1 MWSLFLIGYLY
12 VSGIWLLVKNR
23 HQKDMWNNVVGL
35 CAKKV
40 DIILSSIDNI
50 VWMAYVIT

>member
-12 VSGIWLLVKNR
+12 VSGMWLLVKNR

-40 DIILSSIDNI
+40 DIILGSIDNI